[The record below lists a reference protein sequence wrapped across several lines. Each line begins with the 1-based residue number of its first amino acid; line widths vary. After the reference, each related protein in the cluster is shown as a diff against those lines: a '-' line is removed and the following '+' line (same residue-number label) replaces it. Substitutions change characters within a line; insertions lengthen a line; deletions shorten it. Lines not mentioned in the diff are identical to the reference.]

1 MRNPEQLRAADAF
14 TRVDELIS
22 RSDEFKGLYR
32 AYVDRLGPSI
42 VMNGLG
48 QALATEQAA
57 KSGGGSRGEA
67 HEKLY
72 DNLQKW
78 LCRDGGGV
86 YAFGGDLLQSIMS
99 NDESL
104 YVFAQAE
111 ALAWLEWHKK
121 SCRASL
127 PALAEE
133 EV

>member
-1 MRNPEQLRAADAF
+1 MRTPEQLRAADALA
-14 TRVDELIS
+14 RVDELVS

-32 AYVDRLGPSI
+32 AYVVRLGPGI

-57 KSGGGSRGEA
+57 SSGGGPGGDA
-67 HEKLY
+67 HKKLY
-72 DNLQKW
+72 DNLGKW
-78 LCRDGGGV
+78 LCRDDGGV
-86 YAFGGDLLQSIMS
+86 YAPGVDLLHSIMA

-121 SCRASL
+121 LCRASL
-127 PALAEE
+127 PPGAEE
-133 EV
+133 

>member
-1 MRNPEQLRAADAF
+1 MRTPEQLRAADALA
-14 TRVDELIS
+14 RVDELIS

-32 AYVDRLGPSI
+32 AYVDRLGPGI

-48 QALATEQAA
+48 QALATERAA
-57 KSGGGSRGEA
+57 GSGGGSREEA
-67 HEKLY
+67 HKMLY
-72 DNLQKW
+72 DNLEKW

-86 YAFGGDLLQSIMS
+86 YAPGGDLLQSIMA

-121 SCRASL
+121 CCRASL
-127 PALAEE
+127 PAGAEE
-133 EV
+133 